1 MQVQVSSEQLRSRA
15 LSVLSHFRADHKSDR
30 QRVDYIMLA
39 IRGKKVGFDKVLKMI
54 DNMVALLKEEQLEDE
69 HKKEYCE
76 KQFDFADDKKKALER
91 TVSQLES
98 SIGSAK
104 EGIATLADEIA
115 ALTEGIAALDKQV
128 ADATEQRKEENSD
141 YQTLMQQNT
150 AAKDIL

>member
-1 MQVQVSSEQLRSRA
+1 
-15 LSVLSHFRADHKSDR
+15 
-30 QRVDYIMLA
+30 MLA
-39 IRGKKVGFDKVLKMI
+39 IQGKKVGFDKVIKMI
-54 DNMVALLKEEQLEDE
+54 DNMVGLLGQEQLDDD

-104 EGIATLADEIA
+104 EGIATL
-115 ALTEGIAALDKQV
+115 DKQV

-150 AAKDIL
+150 AA